1 MQSLRSHGRFEQLYD
16 ETVVAVSHP
25 LSFLRSKVKD
35 SQSTLV
41 LDLSAPTTSAGT
53 YATNNNALK
62 PRSASLHRVVKE
74 GEEGLYSLVFARCF
88 DAGPSGLDASHVSVT
103 NTCMHMFEIDALCSI
118 FLSTPSFL
126 FRISALITITA
137 EIGMFFALMVLAN
150 SLHQ

>member
-1 MQSLRSHGRFEQLYD
+1 MHLRLVCVDGRTSLFLILIFFHFSALRINVGFEVL
-16 ETVVAVSHP
+16 VVAVLP
-25 LSFLRSKVKD
+25 LTRLFSSSRAYWRGRYKVKD

-88 DAGPSGLDASHVSVT
+88 DAGPSGLDASHISVRE
-103 NTCMHMFEIDALCSI
+103 CMHAL
-118 FLSTPSFL
+118 L
-126 FRISALITITA
+126 
-137 EIGMFFALMVLAN
+137 
-150 SLHQ
+150 LHSRGVARA